1 MAGMTVEVTGTDRFY
16 RNLQTVISQ
25 SKRDAMD
32 VAHTHFKGVVKNA
45 LSITPPLGGKNP
57 SLATNAKGDKTGA
70 IAWKD
75 GLEAGR
81 AAINSDLGKAFR
93 PTPGKKSAEDML
105 AWYLSVR
112 NAKSK
117 RITRNF
123 KKPATPAEIQRI
135 RKALQGQ
142 QGTVLSGWN
151 KVCSYFGIT
160 LKEWVSRW
168 GDRNSIFRVERSE
181 NRYFLYAGNV
191 TNHRNANNIQ
201 RRLDIAFKMQAN
213 NMQRMIDRIIT
224 KKAKER
230 GL

>member
-1 MAGMTVEVTGTDRFY
+1 MSGMTVDVTGTDRFY

-32 VAHTHFKGVVKNA
+32 VAHTHFKGVIKNA

-112 NAKSK
+112 NPKNK

-123 KKPATPAEIQRI
+123 KKPATAAEIQRV

-142 QGTVLSGWN
+142 QGTVLSGWS
-151 KVCSYFGIT
+151 KVCRYFNIS
-160 LKEWVSRW
+160 LPKWVSRW
-168 GDRNSIFRVERSE
+168 SDRNSIFKVERSE

-191 TNHRNANNIQ
+191 TNHRNAANIQ

-213 NMQRMIDRIIT
+213 NMQRIIDKAIT
-224 KKAKER
+224 RTAKQR

>member
-1 MAGMTVEVTGTDRFY
+1 MSGMTVEVTGTDRFY

-32 VAHTHFKGVVKNA
+32 VAHTHFKGVIRNA

-57 SLATNAKGDKTGA
+57 SLSTNAKGEKTGA

-93 PTPGKKSAEDML
+93 STPGKKSPEDLL

-112 NAKSK
+112 NPKNK

-123 KKPATPAEIQRI
+123 KKPATAAEIQRV
-135 RKALQGQ
+135 RKALREK
-142 QGTVLSGWN
+142 QGTVLSGWS
-151 KVCSYFGIT
+151 KVCKYFNIS
-160 LKEWVSRW
+160 LPSWVSRC
-168 GDRNSIFRVERSE
+168 GDRNSIFRAERSE
-181 NRYFLYAGNV
+181 NRYFLYAVNV
-191 TNHRNANNIQ
+191 TNHRNAANIQ

-213 NMQRMIDRIIT
+213 NMQRVIDKAIT
-224 KKAKER
+224 RTAKQR

>member
-1 MAGMTVEVTGTDRFY
+1 MTVEVTGTERFY
-16 RNLQTVISQ
+16 RNLATVISQ

-32 VAHTHFKGVVKNA
+32 VADTHFKGVVRNA

-57 SLATNAKGDKTGA
+57 SLSTNSKGEKTGA
-70 IAWKD
+70 VAWKE
-75 GLEAGR
+75 GLDAGR
-81 AAINSDLGKAFR
+81 AAINADLGKAF
-93 PTPGKKSAEDML
+93 TETKGKRSAEDLL

-123 KKPATPAEIQRI
+123 KKPATPAEIQRV
-135 RKALQGQ
+135 RKALQNQ

-151 KVCSYFGIT
+151 KVCRYFGISPP
-160 LKEWVSRW
+160 KWVSRW
-168 GDRNSIFRVERSE
+168 GDRNSVFNVERTE

-191 TNHRNANNIQ
+191 TSHRNAKNIQ
-201 RRLDIAFKMQAN
+201 ARLDIAFKMQAN
-213 NMQRMIDRIIT
+213 NMQRQIDKLIT